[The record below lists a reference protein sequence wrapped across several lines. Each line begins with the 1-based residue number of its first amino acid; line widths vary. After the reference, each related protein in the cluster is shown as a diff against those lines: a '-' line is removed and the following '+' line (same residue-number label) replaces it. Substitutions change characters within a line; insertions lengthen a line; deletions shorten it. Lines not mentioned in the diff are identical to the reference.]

1 MRDVM
6 VQGECVQTGF
16 CYCSDPNDY
25 GVMLISKGTSP
36 MAAAPQSLG
45 LPNNPTTPT
54 DPVFTKSTG
63 SQYAPQTPLSS
74 QPPNLSNSCA
84 SGAPFVKNGAQQCL
98 WHIKI
103 TPGSPKRNKYK
114 SKFKWGP
121 AMVRNTKPAWRS
133 GMRDNPRG
141 QRHDLY
147 NISAKHT
154 PKKSKP
160 AIWQEWDTTAPR
172 SIMVPCPCPQSPY
185 ARPLSATSTG
195 SSVGLSFCVCP
206 DGSHCNC

>member
-1 MRDVM
+1 MIQHRWRRKI
-6 VQGECVQTGF
+6 
-16 CYCSDPNDY
+16 
-25 GVMLISKGTSP
+25 ISGTSP

-154 PKKSKP
+154 PKSK
-160 AIWQEWDTTAPR
+160 ITSYKNCNLKTKQYLFLSQERHTDQILCR
-172 SIMVPCPCPQSPY
+172 
-185 ARPLSATSTG
+185 
-195 SSVGLSFCVCP
+195 CVDAEKTKNYKDC
-206 DGSHCNC
+206 DFYL